1 MKQEK
6 TAALRENPT
15 GALAGLSLALLL
27 SSLGTSIANVALPTL
42 GDAFAAPFPQVQWVV
57 LAYLLS
63 STVLVVGIGRLGDL
77 YGRRRLLLAG
87 LALFTAASALCG
99 LAPSLP
105 FLIAA
110 RALQGLG
117 AAAMMAL
124 AMAFVGET
132 VPKERIGSVMGL
144 FGTMSAVGTA
154 LGPSLGG
161 LLIAGFGWPAIFLVT
176 VPFGLSAFA
185 LAYRFLPADGASA
198 RGHQFDFVGAGLLA
212 ATLLA
217 YALAMTGGRIGGGLP
232 HASLLL
238 AVAAGGFTLFVLR
251 QRKAS
256 APLIA
261 PAAFRRVGL
270 RAGLAANGLVA
281 TVMMATLVVG
291 PFYLSRALGL
301 GAVSIGMVMAI
312 GPGLSIVSGIVA
324 GRFVDRFGAPR
335 MTVAGLA
342 TMAVGAIGLSG
353 LSALFG
359 LAGYIAA
366 MAVLTPGY
374 QLFQAANNAAVMS
387 GVAAGE
393 RGVTSGLLTLSRN
406 LGLVTGASLMGT
418 VFTLAVGTRDF
429 SVANPAAVAT
439 GMYLTFALAAALIL
453 AALALAIPGLRRGAA

>member
-1 MKQEK
+1 MEQEK
-6 TAALRENPT
+6 TATLRENPT

-42 GDAFAAPFPQVQWVV
+42 GEAFAAPFPQVQWVV
-57 LAYLLS
+57 LAYLP
-63 STVLVVGIGRLGDL
+63 VLVVGIGRLGDL
-77 YGRRRLLLAG
+77 CGRRRLLLAG

-124 AMAFVGET
+124 AMAFVGEI
-132 VPKERIGSVMGL
+132 VPKARIGSVMGL

-161 LLIAGFGWPAIFLVT
+161 VLIAGFGWPSIFLVA

-198 RGHQFDFVGAGLLA
+198 RGKQFDFAGAGLLA

-217 YALAMTGGRIGGGLP
+217 YALAMTGGRVGGRLP

-238 AVAAGGFTLFVLR
+238 AIAAGGLALFVLR
-251 QRKAS
+251 QRRAS
-256 APLIA
+256 MPLIE
-261 PAAFRRVGL
+261 PAAFRRAGL
-270 RAGLAANGLVA
+270 RSGLAANGLVA

-301 GAVSIGMVMAI
+301 GAAGIGMVMAI
-312 GPGLSIVSGIVA
+312 GPGLSIVSGVVA
-324 GRFVDRFGAPR
+324 GRLVDRFGAPR
-335 MTVAGLA
+335 MTVAGLVAMAAGA
-342 TMAVGAIGLSG
+342 TGLSG

-359 LAGYIAA
+359 LAGYITAI
-366 MAVLTPGY
+366 AVLTPGY
-374 QLFQAANNAAVMS
+374 QLFQAANNAVIMGGIPTSA
-387 GVAAGE
+387 

-418 VFTLAVGTRDF
+418 VFTLAVGTGDF
-429 SVANPAAVAT
+429 SDANPSAVAT
-439 GMYLTFALAAALIL
+439 GVSLTFALAAVLIL
-453 AALALAIPGLRRGAA
+453 VALALAIPGLKRKRPA